1 MEAQEVNQAAQA
13 AEAPQAQAPEATQSQ
28 PQVTELDALSEFT
41 FQGQKYTPEQFFKI
55 FNEHKTYAEQVK
67 EYESEKKF
75 SDNLQIDLDNVL
87 ENPALA
93 RQFKAT
99 YPKKYHAILDRY
111 LQSGGQS
118 PAQPNPAQPSLPKEF
133 MDDFHAMKERL
144 AFHEKRAYEAEVASA
159 NAKLDAMLPP
169 LFKKYEMANE
179 KEVYGRAEAMLASG
193 QNLTE
198 KTWERLVRESHESM
212 QKKAD
217 QVYAAKLK
225 TQIEKG
231 QRGADG
237 GPGGAAPGQAP
248 QRPKTL
254 EEAREAMIASLS
266 RQKGA

>member
-1 MEAQEVNQAAQA
+1 MEAENVNPA
-13 AEAPQAQAPEATQSQ
+13 AEVANTQTQAPEAQ
-28 PQVTELDALSEFT
+28 PQITDIDGLSEFQ
-41 FQGQKYTPEQFFKI
+41 FQGSKYTPEQFHKI
-55 FNEHKTYAEQVK
+55 FTEHKTYAEQVQEYKREK
-67 EYESEKKF
+67 EF
-75 SDNLQIDLDNVL
+75 ADNLQIDLDNVL
-87 ENPALA
+87 ERPELA
-93 RQFKAT
+93 SRFKAT

-111 LQSGGQS
+111 LSTNGQS
-118 PAQPNPAQPSLPKEF
+118 PVPTSPAQPSLPKEF
-133 MDDFHAMKERL
+133 MDDFAQMKERL

-159 NAKLDAMLPP
+159 NAKLDALLPP

-179 KEVYGRAEAMLASG
+179 KEVYGRAESILSSG

-198 KTWERLVRESHESM
+198 KTWERIVRESHEAM

-231 QRGADG
+231 QRAADG

-248 QRPKTL
+248 QKPRTL

-266 RQKGA
+266 KQGA